1 MKKLS
6 TYYLWLYIRCIQER
20 GGNKNEWTAWD
31 QALKE
36 TLIDILES
44 DEIDNIK
51 RTMYEEC
58 GLKFYDDGTVDPN

>member
-1 MKKLS
+1 MNRL
-6 TYYLWLYIRCIQER
+6 
-20 GGNKNEWTAWD
+20 G

-51 RTMYEEC
+51 RRMHEEC